1 MIGSFLLA
9 FAGSLLMGIGA
20 PLYKKCTE
28 RVGKISVEKFLR
40 DPKGMIS
47 RLVFNLTFLAAVL
60 FGFGG
65 WVLWLS
71 GLSGLEAMI
80 GGPILA
86 AMYITSL
93 LVARFYLGER
103 LTPREGMG
111 LGILLL
117 GILVLGFAGGAG

>member
-1 MIGSFLLA
+1 
-9 FAGSLLMGIGA
+9 MGIGA